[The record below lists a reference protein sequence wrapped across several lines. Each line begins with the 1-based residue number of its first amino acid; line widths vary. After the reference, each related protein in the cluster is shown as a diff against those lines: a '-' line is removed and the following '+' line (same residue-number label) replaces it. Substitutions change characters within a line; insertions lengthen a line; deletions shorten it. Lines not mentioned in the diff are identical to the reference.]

1 MCGGED
7 LKREMLSSILVV
19 GGGYR
24 FSGAASYL
32 QSRLSQALVNVQCEV
47 FIFCMEMLI
56 IRTRWTFFRVK
67 LVFEFEISWSL
78 GPWDPWTLEP

>member
-1 MCGGED
+1 MCGSED
-7 LKREMLSSILVV
+7 VQRKMLSSVLVV

-47 FIFCMEMLI
+47 F
-56 IRTRWTFFRVK
+56 FF
-67 LVFEFEISWSL
+67 FH
-78 GPWDPWTLEP
+78 

>member
-1 MCGGED
+1 MTFNISSLLLFKAILRSVEMCGSED
-7 LKREMLSSILVV
+7 VQRKMLSSVLVV

-47 FIFCMEMLI
+47 FFFSLEMLI
-56 IRTRWTFFRVK
+56 I
-67 LVFEFEISWSL
+67 SL
-78 GPWDPWTLEP
+78 RLQN